1 MLLAGLDGIK
11 KIDPGD
17 PIDENIYLMPE
28 DKRRALGIKSLPR
41 NLWEATEELESDNEY
56 LKPAMGRDVIEKL
69 IEKER
74 KDVVEVEMRPH
85 PYEFQLY
92 FDL

>member
-1 MLLAGLDGIK
+1 M
-11 KIDPGD
+11 
-17 PIDENIYLMPE
+17 
-28 DKRRALGIKSLPR
+28 S
-41 NLWEATEELESDNEY
+41 S
-56 LKPAMGRDVIEKL
+56 DVIEKL

-74 KDVVEVEMRPH
+74 KDITEAEMRRH